1 MPAQG
6 KRVRRVRAVRPFYAG
21 TSAALGLR
29 SKKDKALK
37 GRDSGEPWRR
47 PFRAWTAYC
56 RASGRCPGLACHRAF
71 GPRYI
76 SVSTVFRLS
85 AGFQLE
91 LVLMLISHSVAGLTN
106 SVFCGSSM
114 HASAFALGFP
124 LPAKNQSS
132 AWASSSAFTGD
143 SRRTQAVARRS
154 HPPVRCPARSRI
166 RDELPDALAALV
178 PHLTQQRLRLLGDFG
193 DEKLLNRHARLL
205 PHHGSAAK
213 DAFWP
218 APARRARMHGRRT
231 RERPPGA
238 NSIFARMFPPGQRRA
253 GFHRRALFSPN
264 QRLVKA
270 GLFSAF
276 RMAQSTICCAVSL
289 QSLGPALR
297 SHPRGSSAPE

>member
-1 MPAQG
+1 MSWSMLTKRAAMQMRSLQPAFVQTFP
-6 KRVRRVRAVRPFYAG
+6 KIIRPPK
-21 TSAALGLR
+21 S
-29 SKKDKALK
+29 D
-37 GRDSGEPWRR
+37 
-47 PFRAWTAYC
+47 
-56 RASGRCPGLACHRAF
+56 
-71 GPRYI
+71 
-76 SVSTVFRLS
+76 RL
-85 AGFQLE
+85 
-91 LVLMLISHSVAGLTN
+91 
-106 SVFCGSSM
+106 
-114 HASAFALGFP
+114 
-124 LPAKNQSS
+124 
-132 AWASSSAFTGD
+132 
-143 SRRTQAVARRS
+143 
-154 HPPVRCPARSRI
+154 
-166 RDELPDALAALV
+166 LV

-289 QSLGPALR
+289 QSLGPALPTAFTSTR
-297 SHPRGSSAPE
+297 